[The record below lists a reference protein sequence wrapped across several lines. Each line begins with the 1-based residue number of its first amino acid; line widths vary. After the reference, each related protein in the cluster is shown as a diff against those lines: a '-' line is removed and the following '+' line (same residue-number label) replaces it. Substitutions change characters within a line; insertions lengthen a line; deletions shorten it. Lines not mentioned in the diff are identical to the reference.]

1 MVLANLLG
9 PPSAC
14 VPAGRDEETGLPI
27 GMLITGRR
35 LREDLCLEAAEA
47 IEARLGL
54 ATPIRCAELRGLSID
69 AGDYPKGLAMWQPDG
84 WARTRIGVLTPHADV
99 WPEAEFGAMAPDGI
113 SIHAARVP
121 FGAYKPGGTMD
132 RTIADDPVRGFA
144 DPPLVDDAAE
154 LLASAPL
161 HAIAY
166 GFTSSSYVRGAADDA
181 KLKERLERRTRGIP
195 VVITCAAAVTALMA
209 LGVTRLALI
218 SPPWFSAEMDQQG
231 VRYFQSQGFEVVH
244 SGPAGLPSDQQAIQP
259 SELYEW
265 VRTQTPKSAE
275 AVFIGGNGFRAIG
288 VIEALEENLDR
299 PILTANQVAFWQALA
314 LSGSREPIVGYGRI
328 FGLRLPVS

>member
-1 MVLANLLG
+1 M
-9 PPSAC
+9 
-14 VPAGRDEETGLPI
+14 
-27 GMLITGRR
+27 
-35 LREDLCLEAAEA
+35 
-47 IEARLGL
+47 
-54 ATPIRCAELRGLSID
+54 
-69 AGDYPKGLAMWQPDG
+69 AMWQPDG

-99 WPEAEFGAMAPDGI
+99 WAEAEFGAMAPDGI

-121 FGAYKPGGTMD
+121 FGAYKPGGIMD
-132 RTIADDPVRGFA
+132 RTMADDPVRAFA

-161 HAIAY
+161 HAIVY

-195 VVITCAAAVTALMA
+195 VVIACAAAVTALTV

-218 SPPWFSAEMDQQG
+218 SPPWFSVEMDQQG
-231 VRYFQSQGFEVVH
+231 ARYFQSQGFEVVH
-244 SGPAGLPSDQQAIQP
+244 TGPAGLPSDQQAIQP

-288 VIEALEENLDR
+288 VIEALEENLNH

-328 FGLRLPVS
+328 FGLRPLAS

>member
-1 MVLANLLG
+1 M
-9 PPSAC
+9 
-14 VPAGRDEETGLPI
+14 
-27 GMLITGRR
+27 
-35 LREDLCLEAAEA
+35 
-47 IEARLGL
+47 
-54 ATPIRCAELRGLSID
+54 
-69 AGDYPKGLAMWQPDG
+69 AMWQPDG

-113 SIHAARVP
+113 SIHAARIP

-132 RTIADDPVRGFA
+132 QTIAADPVRAFA

-166 GFTSSSYVRGAADDA
+166 CFTSSSYVRGAADDA
-181 KLKERLERRTRGIP
+181 RLKERLERHTRGIP
-195 VVITCAAAVTALMA
+195 VVITCAAAVTALVA
-209 LGVTRLALI
+209 LGVTRVALI

-231 VRYFQSQGFEVVH
+231 GRYFQSQGFEVVH
-244 SGPAGLPSDQQAIQP
+244 TGPAGLPSDQQAIQP

-265 VRTQTPKSAE
+265 VRTHAPKSAE

-288 VIEALEENLDR
+288 VIEALEENLGR
-299 PILTANQVAFWQALA
+299 PILTANQVAFWQVLA
-314 LSGSREPIVGYGRI
+314 LSGSREPVVGYGRI
-328 FGLRLPVS
+328 FGLRLPQSYV